1 MELYGLRKD
10 GSEFPVE
17 ISLSPIQTSEGFR
30 VISSIRDVSERKNTQ
45 QQIEQQNRELEI
57 RNREVERATKLKSK
71 FLASMSHELRT
82 PLNAI
87 VGFSDLLA
95 EQTAGQLNDKQK
107 RFVNHIKQGS
117 AHLLQ
122 LINDILD
129 LSKIEA
135 GQLELRCEGFQI
147 KDALPEVLS
156 TIRPLA
162 MAKNIQIEQKM
173 ENDQPVY
180 ADRVRF
186 KQILYN
192 LLSNAVKFTPKAGRI
207 DIDCRR
213 RW

>member
-1 MELYGLRKD
+1 M
-10 GSEFPVE
+10 
-17 ISLSPIQTSEGFR
+17 
-30 VISSIRDVSERKNTQ
+30 
-45 QQIEQQNRELEI
+45 
-57 RNREVERATKLKSK
+57 KSK

-95 EQTAGQLNDKQK
+95 DGSPGELNDKQQ

-135 GQLELRCEGFQI
+135 GQLELRCEDFQV

-156 TIRPLA
+156 IILPLA
-162 MAKNIQIEQKM
+162 MAKNIQVHHHFKA
-173 ENDQPVY
+173 DLPVH

-186 KQILYN
+186 KQ
-192 LLSNAVKFTPKAGRI
+192 V
-207 DIDCRR
+207 
-213 RW
+213 

>member
-1 MELYGLRKD
+1 M
-10 GSEFPVE
+10 
-17 ISLSPIQTSEGFR
+17 
-30 VISSIRDVSERKNTQ
+30 
-45 QQIEQQNRELEI
+45 
-57 RNREVERATKLKSK
+57 RNREVERATTLKSK

-95 EQTAGQLNDKQK
+95 EETAGELNDKQK

-135 GQLELRCEGFQI
+135 GQLELRCEDFQV

-162 MAKNIQIEQKM
+162 MAKNIQVQHSW
-173 ENDQPVY
+173 
-180 ADRVRF
+180 RR
-186 KQILYN
+186 
-192 LLSNAVKFTPKAGRI
+192 TGRSMPI
-207 DIDCRR
+207 GFASSKSCTTC
-213 RW
+213 

>member
-1 MELYGLRKD
+1 M
-10 GSEFPVE
+10 
-17 ISLSPIQTSEGFR
+17 
-30 VISSIRDVSERKNTQ
+30 
-45 QQIEQQNRELEI
+45 
-57 RNREVERATKLKSK
+57 KSK

-95 EQTAGQLNDKQK
+95 EQTAGMLNDKQQ

-117 AHLLQ
+117 SHLLQ

-135 GQLELRCEGFQI
+135 GQLELRWEDFQV

-162 MAKNIQIEQKM
+162 MAKNIQVQHRLEAGRA
-173 ENDQPVY
+173 VY

-192 LLSNAVKFTPKAGRI
+192 LLSNAVKFTPKDGRI
-207 DIDCRR
+207 DIDCVESGNEVCISVNDTGIGIRAEDQPVVFEEFQQVEGNTNATNDGTGLGLASTKR
-213 RW
+213 LVNQQEWATCH